1 MNWEF
6 LIQNKESLLVSTDTR
21 NLPAGCVFFALHGAN
36 FDGNK
41 FAQQALEQ
49 GASLVVIDDPE
60 VFSTLNPQLSYT
72 SSASDRSSKG
82 EIRTFNSQHS
92 YTSSASD
99 RSSKGE
105 IRTLPSQLLL
115 VEDTLLALQDL
126 ARAWR
131 RHLGLPI
138 IGVTGTN
145 GKTTTK
151 ELLATVLSTK
161 YNLHYT
167 QGNLNNQIGVPLT
180 LLSLT
185 TAHELAIVEMGA
197 SHPGDIKELVDI
209 AEPNYGL
216 ITNVGRAHLE
226 GFGSFEG
233 VQRTKQELYDYLVA
247 HQGTIFR
254 NTDNPYLAAMHSNA
268 AREFRSLGVQEFR
281 STSEPLNRAASELSE
296 PLNRAASELSEPL
309 NSKASEPSEPLNS
322 DFVAYTTGVMPD
334 GTRLVGAY
342 NAENISAA
350 LCVGEYFGVD
360 REQGLAAIRQ
370 YVPTNNRSQA
380 MTTERNR
387 LIVDAYNANPTS
399 MQAAISV
406 FKGDTFILG
415 AMRELGEYTHLE
427 HQNVV
432 NMLAERKADLVFLV
446 GEEYR
451 LTTSPYP
458 IFDTVDQLHAYLEEH
473 PLTDKHILLKGSRST
488 HIEQLL
494 DIL

>member
-1 MNWEF
+1 MNILEIILEIGGF
-6 LIQNKESLLVSTDTR
+6 TTSISISTDTR

-41 FAQQALEQ
+41 FAHQALEQ
-49 GASLVVIDDPE
+49 GASLVVVDDPE
-60 VFSTLNPQLSYT
+60 VYN
-72 SSASDRSSKG
+72 AH
-82 EIRTFNSQHS
+82 SQS
-92 YTSSASD
+92 P
-99 RSSKGE
+99 RM
-105 IRTLPSQLLL
+105 IL

-131 RHLGLPI
+131 RYLGLPI

-151 ELLATVLSTK
+151 ELLASVLSTK
-161 YNLHYT
+161 YTIHYT

-180 LLSLT
+180 LLQLT
-185 TAHELAIVEMGA
+185 KAHEMAIVEMGA

-209 AEPNYGL
+209 AEPNFGL

-233 VQRTKQELYDYLVA
+233 VQQTKKELYDYLVA
-247 HQGTIFR
+247 HQGIIFR

-268 AREFRSLGVQEFR
+268 VQEFSSLGV
-281 STSEPLNRAASELSE
+281 TSQQAQGASAPLPICDSKYSFERM
-296 PLNRAASELSEPL
+296 RDK
-309 NSKASEPSEPLNS
+309 NSSCAASEPSEPLND

-334 GTRLVGAY
+334 GTRLIGAY

-350 LCVGEYFGVD
+350 LCVGEHFGIS
-360 REQGLAAIRQ
+360 REQALEAIRK
-370 YVPTNNRSQA
+370 YVPTNNRSQHMQTA
-380 MTTERNR
+380 HNQ

-415 AMRELGEYTHLE
+415 AMRELGDYTHLE

-432 NMLAERKADLVFLV
+432 NMLAERKADVVYLV

-458 IFDTVDQLHAYLEEH
+458 IFDTVEDLRAYLEQH
-473 PLTDKHILLKGSRST
+473 PLRGRSILLKGSRST
-488 HIEQLL
+488 KMETLL

>member
-41 FAQQALEQ
+41 FAVQALEQ

-60 VFSTLNPQLSYT
+60 VF
-72 SSASDRSSKG
+72 AAH
-82 EIRTFNSQHS
+82 SQS
-92 YTSSASD
+92 PITDS
-99 RSSKGE
+99 R
-105 IRTLPSQLLL
+105 IIL

-151 ELLATVLSTK
+151 ELLATVLATK
-161 YNLHYT
+161 YHIYYT

-254 NTDNPYLAAMHSNA
+254 NTDNPYLATMYQNA
-268 AREFRSLGVQEFR
+268 LQAAGDLQRSDLQDQGSDLQR
-281 STSEPLNRAASELSE
+281 SDLH
-296 PLNRAASELSEPL
+296 
-309 NSKASEPSEPLNS
+309 
-322 DFVAYTTGVMPD
+322 YTTGVMPD
-334 GTRLVGAY
+334 GTRLIGAY

-350 LCVGEYFGVD
+350 LCVGEHFGVD

-415 AMRELGEYTHLE
+415 AMRELGDYTHLE

-432 NMLAERKADLVFLV
+432 NMLAERKADWVFLV

>member
-1 MNWEF
+1 MNWDF
-6 LIQNKESLLVSTDTR
+6 LIKNKESLCVSTDTR

-41 FAQQALEQ
+41 FALQALEQ
-49 GASLVVIDDPE
+49 GASLAVIDDPE
-60 VFSTLNPQLSYT
+60 VYSTLA
-72 SSASDRSSKG
+72 SSPLASSPNR
-82 EIRTFNSQHS
+82 
-92 YTSSASD
+92 
-99 RSSKGE
+99 
-105 IRTLPSQLLL
+105 LLL

-131 RHLGLPI
+131 RELGLPI

-161 YNLHYT
+161 YHLHYT

-180 LLSLT
+180 LLQLT
-185 TAHELAIVEMGA
+185 RAHELAIVEMGA

-209 AEPNYGL
+209 AEPNFGL

-254 NTDNPYLAAMHSNA
+254 NTDNPFLMQMHEKA
-268 AREFRSLGVQEFR
+268 LTTHLELL
-281 STSEPLNRAASELSE
+281 EPLKPLKQQLSCE
-296 PLNRAASELSEPL
+296 G
-309 NSKASEPSEPLNS
+309 
-322 DFVAYTTGVMPD
+322 DFVAYTTGTMPS
-334 GTRLVGAY
+334 GTNLVGEY

-350 LCVGEYFGVD
+350 LCVGEHFGIS

-370 YVPTNNRSQA
+370 YVPTNNRSQQMQTA
-380 MTTERNR
+380 NNR
-387 LIVDAYNANPTS
+387 LVVDAYNANPTS

-415 AMRELGEYTHLE
+415 AMRELGDYTHLE

-432 NMLAERKADLVFLV
+432 NMLAERKADLVYLV
-446 GEEYR
+446 GKEYR

-458 IFDTVDQLHAYLEEH
+458 IFDTVEELHDYLAAN
-473 PLTDKHILLKGSRST
+473 PLKDKKILLKGSRST
-488 HIEQLL
+488 KMEKLL

>member
-1 MNWEF
+1 MNWDF

-21 NLPAGCVFFALHGAN
+21 NLPAGCVFFALHGER
-36 FDGNK
+36 FDGNQ
-41 FAQQALEQ
+41 FARQALNN
-49 GASLVVIDDPE
+49 GASLAVIDNPAYALPE
-60 VFSTLNPQLSYT
+60 GT
-72 SSASDRSSKG
+72 
-82 EIRTFNSQHS
+82 
-92 YTSSASD
+92 
-99 RSSKGE
+99 
-105 IRTLPSQLLL
+105 LL

-167 QGNLNNQIGVPLT
+167 QGNLNNHIGVPLT
-180 LLSLT
+180 LLQIT
-185 TAHELAIVEMGA
+185 RAHELAIVEMGA
-197 SHPGDIKELVDI
+197 SHPGDIKELVEI

-247 HQGTIFR
+247 HNGTIFR
-254 NTDNPYLAAMHSNA
+254 NTDNPYLAAMLSKA
-268 AREFRSLGVQEFR
+268 VQEFR
-281 STSEPLNRAASELSE
+281 SSGVLLNSSSAASEPTE
-296 PLNRAASELSEPL
+296 PLH
-309 NSKASEPSEPLNS
+309 S
-322 DFVAYTTGVMPD
+322 DFVAYTTGNMPD
-334 GTRLVGAY
+334 GTHLIGAY
-342 NAENISAA
+342 NAENVSAA

-360 REQGLAAIRQ
+360 REQGLAAIRR

-380 MTTERNR
+380 MQTANNQ

-399 MQAAISV
+399 MQAAINA
-406 FKGDTFILG
+406 FQGDTYILG
-415 AMRELGEYTHLE
+415 AMRELGDYTHLE

-432 NMLAERKADLVFLV
+432 NMLAERKADLVYLV

-458 IFDTVDQLHAYLEEH
+458 IFDTVDELREYLEEH
-473 PLTDKHILLKGSRST
+473 PLRGRNILLKGSRST
-488 HIEQLL
+488 KMETLL
-494 DIL
+494 PVL

>member
-1 MNWEF
+1 MDILSTILELGGF
-6 LIQNKESLLVSTDTR
+6 TTSISISTDTR

-41 FAQQALEQ
+41 FALQALEQ

-60 VFSTLNPQLSYT
+60 VFSTLNSQLS
-72 SSASDRSSKG
+72 
-82 EIRTFNSQHS
+82 
-92 YTSSASD
+92 
-99 RSSKGE
+99 
-105 IRTLPSQLLL
+105 TLNSQLLL

-131 RHLGLPI
+131 RYLGLPI

-161 YNLHYT
+161 YHIHYT

-180 LLSLT
+180 LLQLT
-185 TAHELAIVEMGA
+185 KEHEMAIVEMGA
-197 SHPGDIKELVDI
+197 SHPGDIKELVEI

-247 HQGTIFR
+247 HNGTIFR
-254 NTDNPYLAAMHSNA
+254 NTDNPYLMRMHENA
-268 AREFRSLGVQEFR
+268 VQEFRSSGIESLGVQEFR
-281 STSEPLNRAASELSE
+281 SSGVTSEQAQSASES
-296 PLNRAASELSEPL
+296 SEPL

-334 GTRLVGAY
+334 GTRLIGAY

-350 LCVGEYFGVD
+350 LCVGEHFGVD

-380 MTTERNR
+380 MTTEHNQ

-415 AMRELGEYTHLE
+415 AMRELGDYTHLE

-432 NMLAERKADLVFLV
+432 NMLAERKADVVYLV
-446 GEEYR
+446 GQEYR

-458 IFDTVDQLHAYLEEH
+458 IFDTVEELHAYLEEH
-473 PLTDKHILLKGSRST
+473 PLRDKHILLKGSRST
-488 HIEQLL
+488 HIERLL

>member
-6 LIQNKESLLVSTDTR
+6 LIKDKDSLLVSTDTR

-41 FAQQALEQ
+41 FAKQALDQ
-49 GASLVVIDDPE
+49 GASLAVIDNPE
-60 VFSTLNPQLSYT
+60 Y
-72 SSASDRSSKG
+72 A
-82 EIRTFNSQHS
+82 
-92 YTSSASD
+92 
-99 RSSKGE
+99 
-105 IRTLPSQLLL
+105 LPEGTML
-115 VEDTLLALQDL
+115 VDDTLLALQDL

-131 RHLGLPI
+131 RYLGIPI
-138 IGVTGTN
+138 IAVTGTN

-151 ELLATVLSTK
+151 ELLAVVLSTK
-161 YNLHYT
+161 YKLHYT

-180 LLSLT
+180 LLQLT
-185 TAHELAIVEMGA
+185 KEHELAIVEMGA
-197 SHPGDIKELVDI
+197 SHPGDIKELAEI
-209 AEPNYGL
+209 AEPNSGL

-233 VQRTKQELYDYLVA
+233 VQQTKQELYDYLVA
-247 HQGTIFR
+247 HNGIIFR
-254 NTDNPYLAAMHSNA
+254 NTDNSYLAAMYQNA
-268 AREFRSLGVQEFR
+268 LQAAGDLQRSDLQDQGSDLQR
-281 STSEPLNRAASELSE
+281 SDLH
-296 PLNRAASELSEPL
+296 
-309 NSKASEPSEPLNS
+309 
-322 DFVAYTTGVMPD
+322 YTTGVMPS
-334 GTRLVGAY
+334 GTNLVGTY

-350 LCVGEYFGVD
+350 LCVGECLGVD
-360 REQGLAAIRQ
+360 RETGLEAIRA

-380 MTTERNR
+380 LKTANNE
-387 LIVDAYNANPTS
+387 LVVDAYNANPTS

-432 NMLAERKADLVFLV
+432 NMLAERKADVVFLV

-458 IFDTVDQLHAYLEEH
+458 IFDTVEELHAYFEAN
-473 PLTDKHILLKGSRST
+473 PLKDKKILLKGSRST
-488 HIEQLL
+488 KMEKLL